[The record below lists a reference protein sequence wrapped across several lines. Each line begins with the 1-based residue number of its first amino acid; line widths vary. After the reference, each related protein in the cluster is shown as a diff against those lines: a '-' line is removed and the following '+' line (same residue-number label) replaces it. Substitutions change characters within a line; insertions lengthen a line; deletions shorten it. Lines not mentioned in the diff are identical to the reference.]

1 MTGGLALLAPGADQA
16 HALAQLHDRAFAGQ
30 SRPWQAS
37 EFEDLLASE
46 HVFAM
51 GEPRAFALGR
61 VIADEAELLTLAT
74 DPASRRQG
82 LARACLAGFE
92 DEARRRGAAQAFLE
106 VAETNGA
113 AVALYLAAGYQQS
126 ARREGYYRLDDGKRA
141 DALILTKKL

>member
-1 MTGGLALLAPGADQA
+1 MTGALALLVPGKDQA
-16 HALAQLHDRAFAGQ
+16 HALARLHDRAFAGQ
-30 SRPWQAS
+30 SRAWQAS
-37 EFEDLLASE
+37 EFAALLDSE

-82 LARACLAGFE
+82 LGRACLAAFE
-92 DEARRRGAAQAFLE
+92 DEARRRGAVQAFLE

-126 ARREGYYRLDDGKRA
+126 ARREGYYRLDDGRRA

>member
-1 MTGGLALLAPGADQA
+1 VTEALARLAPGADQA
-16 HALAQLHDRAFAGQ
+16 RALARLHDRAFAGQ

-37 EFEDLLASE
+37 EFEALLDSE

-82 LARACLAGFE
+82 LARACLAAFE

-126 ARREGYYRLDDGKRA
+126 ARREGYYRLDDGRRA